1 MESTSN
7 FENDYQGFEKVSESI
22 LSRASQRPMLQVND
36 QPSGGRSH
44 LCNADRHAKYKK
56 ATCKKLQLKKQNT
69 KKQNTKNL
77 KINIYKTTKYK
88 NCQTNENLI

>member
-44 LCNADRHAKYKK
+44 LCNADRHAKYK
-56 ATCKKLQLKKQNT
+56 TQNT
-69 KKQNTKNL
+69 KYKIQNTKS
-77 KINIYKTTKYK
+77 KIQNAKYKTQNAKYK
-88 NCQTNENLI
+88 MQNTKH